1 MTDGLIQLAH
11 GRDDPC
17 IDTEIVD
24 GTELRPFHHA
34 AGEGQHPARAAQ
46 MMFDLDR
53 TDQGLT
59 DCYTANGFAMET

>member
-1 MTDGLIQLAH
+1 
-11 GRDDPC
+11 
-17 IDTEIVD
+17 
-24 GTELRPFHHA
+24 
-34 AGEGQHPARAAQ
+34 